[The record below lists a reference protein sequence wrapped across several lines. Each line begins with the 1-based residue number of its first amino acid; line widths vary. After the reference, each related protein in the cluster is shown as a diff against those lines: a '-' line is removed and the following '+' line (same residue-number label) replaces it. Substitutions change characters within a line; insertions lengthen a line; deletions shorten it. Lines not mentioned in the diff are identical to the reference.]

1 MNIYKAFLYVNCGTQ
16 LGTNV
21 VLTYYTCHLV
31 RSLRDFFDGKFM
43 HLQRL
48 VIVVTL
54 VCLLIS
60 TLSLI
65 NDVVW
70 TIVMSNNE
78 YEDSDNSDGLL
89 GACFVL
95 WIPIAVINSLHG
107 LNLWKNDSSQPTS
120 FGGLRDS
127 TDLQSQQL

>member
-1 MNIYKAFLYVNCGTQ
+1 M
-16 LGTNV
+16 
-21 VLTYYTCHLV
+21 LTYYTCLLV
-31 RSLRDFFDGKFM
+31 RSLKDFFDGKFM

-70 TIVMSNNE
+70 TIVMTDND
-78 YEDSDNSDGLL
+78 YEDTDNSDGLL
-89 GACFVL
+89 GASFVL
-95 WIPIAVINSLHG
+95 WIPIFVINSLHG
-107 LNLWKNDSSQPTS
+107 LNLWKNVGS
-120 FGGLRDS
+120 
-127 TDLQSQQL
+127 